1 MKRLWL
7 VILFGCISSSPL
19 CAQAS
24 RKQEGVI
31 VRMRMTG
38 CPAASQH
45 LFTMVVAG
53 SVTPFPDDF
62 CPEFTLVTEKVVYV
76 VVGRSSSQF
85 IPLAEVTRF
94 HFQKKELLI
103 SLDDTNRDSRFMV
116 KEMMLRA
123 DWDRQQRLNEE
134 MMRAVAREEQDSD
147 AIVGNTR

>member
-1 MKRLWL
+1 
-7 VILFGCISSSPL
+7 
-19 CAQAS
+19 
-24 RKQEGVI
+24 
-31 VRMRMTG
+31 MRMTN
-38 CPAASQH
+38 CPDAPQH
-45 LFTMVVAG
+45 MFTMVVAG
-53 SVTPFPDDF
+53 SATPLPDDS

-76 VVGRSSSQF
+76 VVGGSSSQF